1 MKKCRFLTVVGGFV
15 CLLSCF
21 AGAGE
26 NELILKDGKWV
37 KQPAPA
43 VGTPAGEIAML
54 RQLVNQKKSSKAVDL
69 AEKFTVKY
77 PDSPLNEQALILGGQ
92 AEMNRDRFW
101 QAYEWYEKYLT
112 RYPSGEFYE
121 RALNREYEIGEAF
134 LKGKKRLVFKI
145 LWLPAEPE
153 GIEILNRV
161 AEHAPSTAIAEQSL
175 LRIAQF
181 HTDKKEYT
189 EAVQAY
195 DHYLSLFPKAPKASF
210 AMLRAARAMYA
221 SYRGPEFDEVPLVDS
236 QTRFR
241 EFAQRYPIT
250 AGQEGVNEMLRLIH
264 AGRGQRYYVTAQFY
278 ERTHHNDSALF
289 YFKRVI
295 SEYGDTD
302 WANKAKTD
310 LLRLGGKTGPVVVA
324 PQGQPLP
331 AATTAPAAAKG
342 KEGGKS

>member
-1 MKKCRFLTVVGGFV
+1 MKKCRVLTVVGGLV
-15 CLLSCF
+15 CLLNCL
-21 AGAGE
+21 AVAGE
-26 NELILKDGKWV
+26 NELILKDGKWI

-43 VGTPAGEIAML
+43 LGTPAGEVALL
-54 RQLVNQKKSSKAVDL
+54 RQLINKGKNKDAVDL
-69 AEKFTVKY
+69 AEKFIEKY
-77 PDSPLNEQALILGGQ
+77 PDSPLNEQAIILGGQ
-92 AEMNRDRFW
+92 AEMNRDHYW

-134 LKGKKRLVFKI
+134 LKGKKRLVLKF
-145 LWLPAEPE
+145 LWLSAEPE

-181 HTDKKEYT
+181 HMDKKEYP
-189 EAVQAY
+189 EAVAAY
-195 DHYLSLFPKAPKASF
+195 DHYLTLFPKAPKASF

-221 SYRGPEFDEVPLVDS
+221 SYRGPEFDEVPLVDA

-250 AGQEGVNEMLRLIH
+250 AGQEGVNEMLRIIH
-264 AGRGQRYYVTAQFY
+264 AARGQRYYVTAQFY
-278 ERTHHNDSALF
+278 ERTHHNDSAIF
-289 YFKRVI
+289 YFNRAAL
-295 SEYGDTD
+295 EYSDTD
-302 WANKAKTD
+302 WANKAKFD
-310 LLRLGGKTGPVVVA
+310 LRRLGAKTDAAVA

-331 AATTAPAAAKG
+331 AATTAPAAARG